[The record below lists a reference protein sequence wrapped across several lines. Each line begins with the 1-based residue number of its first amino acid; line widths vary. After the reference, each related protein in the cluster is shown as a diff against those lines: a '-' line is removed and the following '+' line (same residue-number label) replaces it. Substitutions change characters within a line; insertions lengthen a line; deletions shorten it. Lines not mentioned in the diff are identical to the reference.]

1 MFTFSLLTFSGFVV
15 IVVVDVGLI
24 DVVVFIVVV
33 VVVVVVSA
41 AAAFVVYFFCELRCF
56 ISFAFSNASYRY
68 VP

>member
-33 VVVVVVSA
+33 VVVVVAA